1 MLSFVPT
8 TADETIP
15 FERPI
20 LEDIPPSKI
29 DYNEDRKQLFRNI
42 KEFRRYLQRLDEWLA
57 ITGRP
62 R

>member
-1 MLSFVPT
+1 MLTFVST
-8 TADETIP
+8 TATEVVP
-15 FERPI
+15 FERPTLQEI
-20 LEDIPPSKI
+20 LPGKSE
-29 DYNEDRKQLFRNI
+29 YGGNRKQIFRNM